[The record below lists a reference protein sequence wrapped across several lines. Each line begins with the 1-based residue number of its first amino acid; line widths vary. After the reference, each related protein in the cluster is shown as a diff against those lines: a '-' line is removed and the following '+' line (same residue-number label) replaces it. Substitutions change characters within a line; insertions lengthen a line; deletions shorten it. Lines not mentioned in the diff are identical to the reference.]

1 MTTTQAS
8 VIDKLDHYWEKLLN
22 GLALVACLLVAFMVI
37 IICADVT
44 TRAMKW
50 GNISWSPEVAEYTLY
65 LSTFLAAP
73 WLLREGK
80 HVRMDMLLRAI
91 PSKAAWG
98 TELVADLIGM
108 ATALILASSSL
119 RGVISSA
126 NHGSLVLKILVF
138 PEWWVLAPAA
148 VMFFIL
154 SIEFLF
160 RIRRLCLGSKTLREE
175 ATSVA

>member
-1 MTTTQAS
+1 MLDQ
-8 VIDKLDHYWEKLLN
+8 IDHYWEKFLN
-22 GLALVACLLVAFMVI
+22 GLALVACLLIMIMVAV
-37 IICADVT
+37 ICADVG

-50 GNISWSPEVAEYTLY
+50 GNIPWSPEVAEYTLY

-91 PSKAAWG
+91 PSKAAWV
-98 TELVADLIGM
+98 TELIADIIGA
-108 ATALILASSSL
+108 ATALILTVSSI
-119 RGVISSA
+119 RAVTSSA
-126 NHGSLVLKILVF
+126 DSGSLVLKILVF

-148 VMFFIL
+148 AMFL
-154 SIEFLF
+154 VLAIEFLF
-160 RIRRLCLGSKTLREE
+160 RIRRLWAGAKTLRAE